1 MDEPVRTRVP
11 LLELSGVCRHFSSA
25 EASLTVLK
33 DIDLQVFPGEMIAL
47 VGPSGSGKST
57 LMNILGC
64 LDRPDSG
71 LYWVA
76 GQPVEKMSLDELAR
90 LRREHFGFVFQRY
103 HLLPGLDA
111 AGNVE
116 LPAIYAGVPA
126 PLRAQRA
133 QALLARLGLAERVDH
148 RPAQLS
154 GGQQQRVSIARALI
168 NGAQVILA
176 DEPTGALDS
185 QSGEQVM
192 GVLKALHREGHTVI
206 VITHDRQVAG
216 HAQRIVELRDGRL
229 VTPCPLPQ
237 LPPPLNGIAAVQPL
251 RPGAPPRHT
260 WRARWASLFEA
271 ARMAL
276 LAMSAHRLRSFLS
289 MLGIMIGIAAVVSVV
304 ALGEGSRR
312 QVIKDISFL
321 GTHTITVY
329 PGSGWGLEEAIPESL
344 VASDADALAEQPYAD
359 SATPGVRAAASVR
372 YRNLSL
378 NTSVQGVGEQHFRVH
393 GIQLAAGRTFSADSI
408 RQRRQEGIIDH
419 ATREK
424 LFASHEEP
432 IGQIVMLGSTPLR
445 IIGVAMPERS
455 PYGASNLTVWVP
467 YTTAQARITGRAHLQ
482 SIVVR
487 IRDEAQPGV
496 AERDIVRLLSQRHG
510 QKDFYVQNSDSIR
523 QAIESATHTLTRLIA
538 MVALISLV
546 VGGIGVMNIMLVSV
560 TERIGE
566 IGVRMA
572 VGARPADIRGEF
584 LIEAILICLLGA
596 VLGIGLALALGALL
610 SRLNSDVQM
619 HYSLLSMGVAV
630 SCSTLLGLLFGFLPA
645 RNAAALQPVEAL
657 ARE

>member
-1 MDEPVRTRVP
+1 MNDASSARVP
-11 LLELSGVCRHFSSA
+11 LLELSAVCRHFPTG
-25 EASLTVLK
+25 EAPLTVL
-33 DIDLQVFPGEMIAL
+33 DNIDLKVFPGEMIAL

-71 LYWVA
+71 QYRVA
-76 GQPVEKMSLDELAR
+76 GQNVAQLSVDRLAQ

-126 PLRAQRA
+126 PIRARRA
-133 QALLARLGLAERVDH
+133 KVLLARLGLAERVNH

-192 GVLKALHREGHTVI
+192 GILKELHREGHTVI
-206 VITHDRQVAG
+206 VITHDRQVAS
-216 HAQRIVELRDGRL
+216 HAQRIVELRDGCL
-229 VTPCPLPQ
+229 VTPCPLSQ
-237 LPPPLNGIAAVQPL
+237 LPGALGAIVSARPLLCGASL
-251 RPGAPPRHT
+251 RPT
-260 WRARWASLFEA
+260 WRANVASLFEA

-276 LAMSAHRLRSFLS
+276 RAMNAHRLRSFLT
-289 MLGIMIGIAAVVSVV
+289 MLGIIVGIASVVSVV

-312 QVIKDISFL
+312 QVVNDISFL

-329 PGSGWGLEEAIPESL
+329 PGSDWGGEEATPESL
-344 VASDADALAEQPYAD
+344 VASDADALAQQPYAD
-359 SATPGVRAAASVR
+359 SATPGVRTAATLR
-372 YRNLSL
+372 YRSLSL
-378 NTSVQGVGEQHFRVH
+378 STSVQGVGEQHFRVH
-393 GIQLAAGRTFSADSI
+393 GIRLAAGRTFSADSI

-424 LFASHEEP
+424 LFARHEDP

-445 IIGVAMPERS
+445 IIGVAMPDRS
-455 PYGASNLTVWVP
+455 PYGASSLTVWVP
-467 YTTAQARITGRAHLQ
+467 YTTAQARIVGGSSLQ

-487 IRDEAQPGV
+487 IRDDAQSAA
-496 AERDIVRLLSQRHG
+496 AERDIVKLLSQRHG
-510 QKDFYVQNSDSIR
+510 QQDFFVRNSDSIR
-523 QAIESATHTLTRLIA
+523 GAIESATARLTLLIA
-538 MVALISLV
+538 MIALISLV

-560 TERIGE
+560 TERIRE

-572 VGARPADIRGEF
+572 VGARPADIMGQF

-596 VLGIGLALALGALL
+596 VLGIVLALGLGALL
-610 SRLNSDVQM
+610 TRLTRDIQM
-619 HYSLLSMGVAV
+619 HYSLVSIVVAV
-630 SCSTLLGLLFGFLPA
+630 GCSTLIGLLFGFLPA